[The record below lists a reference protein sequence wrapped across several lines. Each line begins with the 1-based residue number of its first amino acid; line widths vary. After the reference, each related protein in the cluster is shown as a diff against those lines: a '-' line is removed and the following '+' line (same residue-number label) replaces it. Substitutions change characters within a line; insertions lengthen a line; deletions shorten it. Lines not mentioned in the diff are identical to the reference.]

1 MVWFENRM
9 VFTITRLDTS
19 TEIPFGICKTF
30 HHIVLLIVMTVYLN
44 LSNMTIHSNQFSVSS
59 KLSVT
64 VQYRIVMLIHDD
76 FMKWT
81 HFPRYIC
88 TGILLGESIA
98 GGYPHKGHWRGALL
112 FYLICAWTN
121 GSANNGDDGDLRRHC
136 AHYDVTVI
144 YTDEATNIWFCDCV
158 YCSWISQ

>member
-1 MVWFENRM
+1 
-9 VFTITRLDTS
+9 
-19 TEIPFGICKTF
+19 
-30 HHIVLLIVMTVYLN
+30 
-44 LSNMTIHSNQFSVSS
+44 MTIHSNQFSFSF
-59 KLSVT
+59 KLSIT
-64 VQYRIVMLIHDD
+64 VQYRIVMLFHDD
-76 FMKWT
+76 VIKWT

-144 YTDEATNIWFCDCV
+144 YTDEATDIWDILWVCVLQLDFSVNNPNILHCWYIEVTFLNV
-158 YCSWISQ
+158 ITKKVPFQTRN